1 MGQGK
6 TVLVAAV
13 TASLVTGAILRFAVP
28 RLVDQAAR
36 KMLAASALVMSEGLT
51 TLAHELEGMQS
62 SSSAA
67 TPNPNGATTT
77 TWPVPNAAFTY
88 VN

>member
-6 TVLVAAV
+6 TILVAAA
-13 TASLVTGAILRFAVP
+13 TASLVTGLILKFAVP
-28 RLVDQAAR
+28 HLLDQAAR

-51 TLAHELEGMQS
+51 TLAHNLE
-62 SSSAA
+62 AA
-67 TPNPNGATTT
+67 QTVSVRATSDPNGVTT
-77 TWPVPNAAFTY
+77 TWPVPNAALHY